1 MDHFKDMSYML
12 LFSTVVVRGIDRTDV
27 VIPVVYF
34 SNQVRARRAAPARP
48 GRAFL
53 TVSWPGSL
61 ALCDGRHGRQAAFR
75 DCGQSSSGF
84 LGSLSALGRK
94 AKRRK

>member
-34 SNQVRARRAAPARP
+34 SNQVRARRVMAARPARE
-48 GRAFL
+48 GLSSRQ
-53 TVSWPGSL
+53 L
-61 ALCDGRHGRQAAFR
+61 ARQPRFM
-75 DCGQSSSGF
+75 
-84 LGSLSALGRK
+84 
-94 AKRRK
+94 